1 MKGDVFDVLDL
12 AVQRSADLTE
22 ALDSAFVCLE
32 KGPPIPV
39 QQKSTNKGFC
49 AAKDAEKQT
58 ADNIIQIF
66 ILHKE
71 QQTAHEKQEKNATDQ
86 ANDDRSLPGY
96 VVGKDTYHPITP
108 GTIVA

>member
-1 MKGDVFDVLDL
+1 MSWIW
-12 AVQRSADLTE
+12 QSSA
-22 ALDSAFVCLE
+22 
-32 KGPPIPV
+32 PPIPV

-96 VVGKDTYHPITP
+96 VVGKDTFHPITP